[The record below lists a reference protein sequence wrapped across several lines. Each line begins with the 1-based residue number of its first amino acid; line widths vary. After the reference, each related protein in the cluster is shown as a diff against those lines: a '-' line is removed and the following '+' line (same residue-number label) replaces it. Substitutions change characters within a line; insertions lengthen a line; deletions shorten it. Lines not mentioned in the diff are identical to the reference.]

1 MFGVSDVVDLYY
13 YANHDQISQITGVIE
28 TVDSHGVTITPTN
41 LPDASRQWFSFR
53 ALQRMILRSSAPSPA
68 TTYGVSVG

>member
-1 MFGVSDVVDLYY
+1 MFGVHDVVDLYY

-28 TVDSHGVTITPTN
+28 SVDGQGVTITPTN

-53 ALQRMILRSSAPSPA
+53 ALQRMILRDTSK
-68 TTYGVSVG
+68 